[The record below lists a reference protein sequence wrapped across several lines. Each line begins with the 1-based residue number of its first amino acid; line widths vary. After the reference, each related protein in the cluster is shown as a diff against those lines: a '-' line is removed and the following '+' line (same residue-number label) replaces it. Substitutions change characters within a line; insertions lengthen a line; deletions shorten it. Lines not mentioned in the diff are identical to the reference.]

1 MVSLQ
6 ETYSTRHPIGFH
18 GDCAQNDTGKRD
30 PYEAADAIPYG
41 RVVKKGTTDGT
52 CVLGVAGPQS
62 GQDRRATSV
71 LGFAKS
77 SRARIGQSPNDQYA
91 VGQEVTVVSEG
102 TVYVQVAAAVTRG
115 NKVLVNGDTGELSG
129 GSQGDLTASPKI
141 YELEGWRWTLG
152 AGAGEIAE
160 LRVGR
165 SLATAGES
173 RP

>member
-1 MVSLQ
+1 MVTLQ
-6 ETYSTRHPIGFH
+6 ETYDLRPPIGFH

-30 PYEAADAIPYG
+30 PYEAAEAILYG
-41 RVVKKGTTDGT
+41 RVVKKGTIDGT

-77 SRARIGQSPNDQYA
+77 SRVRIGQAPFDTYS
-91 VGQEVTVVSEG
+91 VGQELTVVSEG
-102 TVYVQVAAAVTRG
+102 TVFVQVAAAVALG
-115 NKVLVNGDTGELSG
+115 DKVLVNADTGELSG
-129 GSQGDLTASPKI
+129 GAQGDLTSSPKI
-141 YELEGWRWTLG
+141 YELEDWRWTLG

-165 SLATAGES
+165 SLAAAGES